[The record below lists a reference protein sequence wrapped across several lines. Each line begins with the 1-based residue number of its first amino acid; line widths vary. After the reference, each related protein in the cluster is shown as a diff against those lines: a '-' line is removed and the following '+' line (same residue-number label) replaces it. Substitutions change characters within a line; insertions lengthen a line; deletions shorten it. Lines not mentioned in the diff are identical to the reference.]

1 MKYNIQIRWRVII
14 GLLLLLE
21 LISHLPGGGE
31 WYVRTVYPRL
41 SYGLS
46 AISSAIP
53 IALDDI
59 AIALTLCFLAFLL
72 VQAVRLRT
80 KRYLWRIL
88 ELLLWAH
95 IWFYTAW
102 GLTYSRQHFYVR
114 AGVESASFSKERFLH
129 FLQCYTTALNDSYVA
144 FLDPLPE
151 SEVAAEV
158 KQGYRALDPSLG
170 LCQPSDQLRAK
181 KMLFPSL
188 MSGVGVLGYIG
199 PFFIEYNLNP
209 DLLPVQYPSTYA
221 HELAH
226 VLGVSNEAEANFY
239 AYRICTASSNPTIR
253 YSGYFSLLGHVL
265 VNAKRLL
272 TTEEFE
278 TWKAEIRPEVRAMY
292 NDEVAYWHARYSP
305 LMGKIQDK
313 VYDLYLKWNGI
324 PTGKESY
331 SEVVYLVISMENSRI
346 IHQ

>member
-1 MKYNIQIRWRVII
+1 MKYNIPIRWRII
-14 GLLLLLE
+14 IVLLLLLE

-59 AIALTLCFLAFLL
+59 AIALTLCFLVFLL

-102 GLTYSRQHFYVR
+102 GLTYNRQHFYVR
-114 AGVESASFSKERFLH
+114 AGVEPASFSKERFLH

-144 FLDPLPE
+144 FLDSLPE

-331 SEVVYLVISMENSRI
+331 SEVVSLVISMENSRI